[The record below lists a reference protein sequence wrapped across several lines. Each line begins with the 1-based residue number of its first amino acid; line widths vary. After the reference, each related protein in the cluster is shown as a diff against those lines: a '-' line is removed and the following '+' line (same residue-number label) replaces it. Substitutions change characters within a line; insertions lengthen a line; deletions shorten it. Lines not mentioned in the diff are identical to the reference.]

1 MAKHRLGEIM
11 INWETVRTESTTN
24 INDIVDNAGA
34 ALLNGLS
41 DTKKAGVDLK
51 VQCQFNLDNYKR
63 ACTKLSESENSS
75 LISKATTYIG

>member
-1 MAKHRLGEIM
+1 M
-11 INWETVRTESTTN
+11 INWETVKTESTTN

-34 ALLNGLS
+34 VLLDNLS
-41 DTKKAGVDLK
+41 DAKKALIDLK

-75 LISKATTYIG
+75 LISKAQTFIDS